1 MFNGHI
7 PKIKRTYLVNKVGAI
22 KTSGSLTDDA
32 SGVVNLTNGQ
42 LGIINQSSSANLTGG
57 VKIPLGDFVDGSVST
72 TYVPQIKIVQGTSNS
87 ATPPSDNRPGI
98 KRAFESSALIESDGE
113 LKIVIK
119 AARAAAHSVWGVR
132 GISASDLT
140 TYGARIAFRSEH
152 HDIFASDSTASV
164 PAYPVYYTSPDY
176 TQLIADGVLAS
187 AAQATDHLIKNL
199 VVMINKNSAGLTG
212 ASPLAIGNEL
222 VLALAMKVAG
232 QASGTLTVNTA
243 ANVDTVVI
251 QGVTLTEAIDY
262 VTTGSNDA
270 TALSIAVA
278 INASSGLNDKGVI
291 ASVTGAV
298 VTIMGPGAAANAYT
312 LATTGGGAAVSG
324 ATLSGGVGLG
334 VTGMTA
340 GSAVSIETV
349 NSGGSSLTKSY
360 GFSAEEIDSLKTA
373 FSSSTSIGSIILADV
388 STATGT
394 PTVPAAEADSLSL
407 LGLDRVLFAADDRS
421 KSTKTRLDLGLVSGF
436 AASVIALEGSKA
448 KEGVGYPRPIKLGYE
463 ETEARR
469 NGDVQYRGP
478 GMAKIDYPSDVLDL
492 PGNVDQVIITHSSSN
507 HNGLAKRSVSL
518 QETIVLTAASVDSDG
533 MSVNTP
539 SASSVTLGSST
550 AAIAT
555 AVEAWAR
562 QNGVKVQV
570 RYDA

>member
-32 SGVVNLTNGQ
+32 SGVVNLTDGQ
-42 LGIINQSSSANLTGG
+42 IGIINQSSSANLTGG

-98 KRAFESSALIESDGE
+98 KRAFESSAVIESDGE

-119 AARAAAHSVWGVR
+119 AARAASHSVWGVR
-132 GISASDLT
+132 GISAADLT

-187 AAQATDHLIKNL
+187 TAQATDHLIKNL
-199 VVMINKNSAGLTG
+199 VVQINKNSAGLTG

-232 QASGTLTVNTA
+232 QASGTFTVSNY
-243 ANVDTVVI
+243 ANIGSDTITISGVALVEGVDWTSP
-251 QGVTLTEAIDY
+251 G
-262 VTTGSNDA
+262 TTNDA
-270 TALSIAVA
+270 EATAIAAA
-278 INASSGLNDKGVI
+278 INASSALNAKGVI
-291 ASVTGAV
+291 ASATAAV
-298 VTIMGPGAAANAYT
+298 VRIMGPGSAANAYT
-312 LATTGGGAAVSG
+312 LTYTDSGSGVAGAVSG

-360 GFSAEEIDSLKTA
+360 AFSAEEIDSLKTA
-373 FSSSTSIGSIILADV
+373 FSSSTSIGSIILASD
-388 STATGT
+388 
-394 PTVPAAEADSLSL
+394 ADGVAL

-436 AASVIALEGSKA
+436 ADSVITLEGSKA
-448 KEGVGYPRPIKLGYE
+448 REGVGYPRPVILGYE

-518 QETIVLTAASVDSDG
+518 QETVVLTAASVDSDG